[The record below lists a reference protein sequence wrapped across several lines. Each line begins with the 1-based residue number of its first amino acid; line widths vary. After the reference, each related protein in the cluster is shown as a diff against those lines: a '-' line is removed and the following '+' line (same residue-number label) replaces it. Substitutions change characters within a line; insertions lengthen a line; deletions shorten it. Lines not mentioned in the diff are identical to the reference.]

1 MRKDINMRE
10 FDYKKII
17 NCQWDNTIITCV
29 SKIHEMKGR
38 QELYLSQK
46 RLELDR
52 LVEIAKIQSTEASNA
67 IEGIET
73 TEARLKQLI
82 LQKTTPRNRNE
93 KEIAGYRDA
102 LATIHE
108 SFEYIPITPNY
119 ILQLHKI
126 LFSHDTE
133 ANFGGCF
140 KNSQN
145 EISAIDEKG
154 NKTVL
159 FMPLSPFETPLAIE
173 NLCYT
178 FNEAIK
184 EGNVDPLILI
194 PIFIH
199 DFLCI
204 HPFRD
209 GNGRMSR
216 LLTTLLLY
224 RSGYFVGKY
233 ISLESKIAKYKDL
246 YYDAL
251 YDSQIDWHEGKD
263 NPLPFIKYML
273 MIILSAYNDFEER
286 LSLVSEKKSATELV
300 ESAFQIKIGKLTKSD
315 ISELCPTISVS
326 AVEKA
331 IATLIK
337 NGKVKKYGQ
346 GKSTYYVLIK

>member
-1 MRKDINMRE
+1 
-10 FDYKKII
+10 
-17 NCQWDNTIITCV
+17 
-29 SKIHEMKGR
+29 MKGR

-46 RLELDR
+46 KLELDR

-67 IEGIET
+67 IEGIGT
-73 TEARLKQLI
+73 TETRLKQLI
-82 LQKTTPRNRNE
+82 LQKTAPRNRNE

-126 LFSHDTE
+126 LFSHNTE
-133 ANFGGCF
+133 ATFGGCF

-159 FMPLSPFETPLAIE
+159 FVPPDPFETPIAIE
-173 NLCYT
+173 NLCKT
-178 FNEAIK
+178 FNEAM
-184 EGNVDPLILI
+184 EDGRVDPLLLI

-209 GNGRMSR
+209 GNGRTSR

-251 YDSQIDWHEGKD
+251 YDSQINWREGED
-263 NPLPFIKYML
+263 DPTPFIKYMF
-273 MIILSAYNDFEER
+273 MTIYSAYNDFEER
-286 LSLVSEKKSATELV
+286 LSLVGKKKTATELV
-300 ESAFQIKIGKLTKSD
+300 ESAFEAKIGKLTKSD
-315 ISELCPTISVS
+315 IAELCPTISVS

-331 IATLIK
+331 IAALIK

-346 GKSTYYVLIK
+346 GKNTYYVLLK

>member
-1 MRKDINMRE
+1 VRE
-10 FDYKKII
+10 FDYKKLA
-17 NCQWDNTIITCV
+17 NYKWDNTIIEYIA
-29 SKIHEMKGR
+29 KIHEMKGR

-46 RLELDR
+46 QLELDR

-67 IEGIET
+67 IEGIGT

-108 SFEYIPITPNY
+108 NFLYINVTPNY

-126 LFSHDTE
+126 LYSHNTE

-145 EISAIDEKG
+145 EISAVDENG

-159 FMPLSPFETPLAIE
+159 FMPLASFETPMAIE
-173 NLCYT
+173 NLCKT
-178 FNEAIK
+178 FKDATID
-184 EGNVDPLILI
+184 GSVDALILI

-251 YDSQIDWHEGKD
+251 YDSQIGWHEGKD
-263 NPLPFIKYML
+263 DPTPFIKYLL
-273 MIILSAYNDFEER
+273 MTILSAYNDFEER
-286 LSLVSEKKSATELV
+286 LSLVGKKQTSTELV
-300 ESAFQIKIGKLTKSD
+300 LNAFKTKIGKLTKSD
-315 ISELCPTISVS
+315 IAELCPTISVS

-331 IATLIK
+331 IAALIK
-337 NGKVKKYGQ
+337 EGKVEKYGQ
-346 GKSTYYVLIK
+346 GKNTYYVLIK

>member
-1 MRKDINMRE
+1 MRE
-10 FDYKKII
+10 FNYKKFA
-17 NCQWDNTIITCV
+17 CCKWDNTIIEYV
-29 SKIHEMKGR
+29 AKIHEMKGR

-46 RLELDR
+46 QLELDR
-52 LVEIAKIQSTEASNA
+52 LVELAKIQSTEASNA
-67 IEGIET
+67 IEGIGT
-73 TEARLKQLI
+73 TGTRLKQLI
-82 LQKTTPRNRNE
+82 LQKTAPRNRNE

-126 LFSHDTE
+126 LFSHNTE
-133 ANFGGCF
+133 ANFGGRF

-145 EISAIDEKG
+145 EISAIDGQG

-159 FMPLSPFETPLAIE
+159 FMPLNPVETPTAVE
-173 NLCYT
+173 NLCKT
-178 FNEAIK
+178 FNEAI
-184 EGNVDPLILI
+184 EDGGVDALLLI

-233 ISLESKIAKYKDL
+233 ISLESKIAQYKDL

-251 YDSQIDWHEGKD
+251 YDSQINWHGGGD
-263 NPLPFIKYML
+263 DPTPFVKYML
-273 MIILSAYNDFEER
+273 MTILSAYNDFEER
-286 LSLVSEKKSATELV
+286 LSLVGEKKSATELV
-300 ESAFQIKIGKLTKSD
+300 ENAFETKIGKLTKSD
-315 ISELCPTISVS
+315 IAELCPTISVS
-326 AVEKA
+326 AVEKG

-346 GKSTYYVLIK
+346 GKNTYYVLLK

>member
-1 MRKDINMRE
+1 MRE
-10 FDYKKII
+10 FDYKKLA
-17 NCQWDNTIITCV
+17 NYKWDNTIIEYIA
-29 SKIHEMKGR
+29 KIHEMKGR

-46 RLELDR
+46 QLELDR

-67 IEGIET
+67 IEGIGT

-108 SFEYIPITPNY
+108 NFLYINVTPNY

-126 LFSHDTE
+126 LYSHNTE

-145 EISAIDEKG
+145 EISAVDENG

-159 FMPLSPFETPLAIE
+159 FMPLASFETPMAIE
-173 NLCYT
+173 NLCKT
-178 FNEAIK
+178 FKDATID
-184 EGNVDPLILI
+184 GSVDALILI

-251 YDSQIDWHEGKD
+251 YDSQIGWHEGKD
-263 NPLPFIKYML
+263 DPTPFIKYLL
-273 MIILSAYNDFEER
+273 MTILSAYNDFEER
-286 LSLVSEKKSATELV
+286 LSLVGKKQTSTELV
-300 ESAFQIKIGKLTKSD
+300 LNAFKTKIGKLTKSD
-315 ISELCPTISVS
+315 IAELCPTISVS

-331 IATLIK
+331 IAALIK
-337 NGKVKKYGQ
+337 EGKVEKYGQ
-346 GKSTYYVLIK
+346 GKNTYYVLIK

>member
-1 MRKDINMRE
+1 MRK
-10 FDYKKII
+10 FDYKKLAT
-17 NCQWDNTIITCV
+17 CKWDSTIVEYIA
-29 SKIHEMKGR
+29 KIHEMKGR
-38 QELYLSQK
+38 QELYLKQK
-46 RLELDR
+46 QLELDR

-67 IEGIET
+67 IEGIGTSET
-73 TEARLKQLI
+73 RLKQLI
-82 LQKTTPRNRNE
+82 SQKTTPKNRDE

-102 LATIHE
+102 LSTIHE

-126 LFSHDTE
+126 LYSHNTE

-140 KNSQN
+140 KNAQN
-145 EISAIDEKG
+145 EISAVDEKG

-159 FMPLSPFETPLAIE
+159 FVPLSPFETPMAIDS
-173 NLCYT
+173 LCRT
-178 FNEAIK
+178 FNEAIDDGK
-184 EGNVDPLILI
+184 VDALILI

-251 YDSQIDWHEGKD
+251 YDSQIGWHEGKD
-263 NPLPFIKYML
+263 DPTPFIKYLL
-273 MIILSAYNDFEER
+273 MTILSAYNDFEER
-286 LSLVSEKKSATELV
+286 LSLVGNKKSATELV
-300 ESAFQIKIGKLTKSD
+300 EGAFRIKIGKLTKSD
-315 ISELCPTISVS
+315 IAELCPTISVS
-326 AVEKA
+326 AVEKG
-331 IATLIK
+331 ISVLIK
-337 NGKVKKYGQ
+337 GGKVKKFGQ
-346 GKSTYYVLIK
+346 GKNTYYVLTE

>member
-1 MRKDINMRE
+1 MRE
-10 FDYKKII
+10 FDYKNLA
-17 NCQWDNTIITCV
+17 NCKWDSTTIEYLT
-29 SKIHEMKGR
+29 KIHEMKGR

-46 RLELDR
+46 QLELDR
-52 LVEIAKIQSTEASNA
+52 LVEIANIQSTEASNA
-67 IEGIET
+67 IEGIGTSET
-73 TEARLKQLI
+73 RLKQLI
-82 LQKTTPRNRNE
+82 MQKTTPRNRNE

-108 SFEYIPITPNY
+108 SFEYIPITPSY

-126 LFSHDTE
+126 LFSHYTE

-145 EISAIDEKG
+145 EISAIDQSG
-154 NKTVL
+154 NKNVL
-159 FMPLSPFETPLAIE
+159 FMPLSPFETPMAIE
-173 NLCYT
+173 NLCKT
-178 FNEAIK
+178 FNEAIEDK
-184 EGNVDPLILI
+184 KVDSLLLI

-233 ISLESKIAKYKDL
+233 ISLEAKIAKYKDL

-251 YDSQIDWHEGKD
+251 YDSQIGWHEGKD
-263 NPLPFIKYML
+263 DPTPFIKYLL
-273 MIILSAYNDFEER
+273 MTILSAYNDFEER
-286 LSLVSEKKSATELV
+286 LSLVSKKQTATELV
-300 ESAFQIKIGKLTKSD
+300 ENAFKTKIGKLTKSD
-315 ISELCPTISVS
+315 IAELCPTISIS
-326 AVEKA
+326 SVEKA

-337 NGKVKKYGQ
+337 EEKVQKYGNGKN
-346 GKSTYYVLIK
+346 TYYVLLK

>member
-1 MRKDINMRE
+1 MRE
-10 FDYKKII
+10 FDYKKLA
-17 NCQWDNTIITCV
+17 NRKWDNAIV
-29 SKIHEMKGR
+29 EYLAKIHEMKGR
-38 QELYLSQK
+38 QEVYLSQK
-46 RLELDR
+46 ESELDR

-67 IEGIET
+67 IEGIGT
-73 TEARLKQLI
+73 TETRLKQLI
-82 LQKTTPRNRNE
+82 LQKTSPRNRNE

-102 LATIHE
+102 LSTIHE

-119 ILQLHKI
+119 VLQLHKI
-126 LFSHDTE
+126 LYSHNTE

-145 EISAIDEKG
+145 EISAVDENG

-159 FMPLSPFETPLAIE
+159 FTPVSPFETPAAIE
-173 NLCYT
+173 SLCKT
-178 FNEAIK
+178 FNEAIDD
-184 EGNVDPLILI
+184 GSVDALLLI

-233 ISLESKIAKYKDL
+233 ISLENKIAKYKDL

-251 YDSQIDWHEGKD
+251 YDSQIGWHEGKD
-263 NPLPFIKYML
+263 DPTPFIKYML
-273 MIILSAYNDFEER
+273 MIILSAYSDFEER
-286 LSLVSEKKSATELV
+286 LALVSKKKTATELV
-300 ESAFQIKIGKLTKSD
+300 ESVFKIKIGKLTKAD
-315 ISELCPTISVS
+315 IAERCPTISVS

-331 IATLIK
+331 IAALIREE
-337 NGKVKKYGQ
+337 KVQKCGQ
-346 GKSTYYVLIK
+346 GKNTYYVLIK

>member
-1 MRKDINMRE
+1 MRE
-10 FDYKKII
+10 FDYKKIV
-17 NCQWDNTIITCV
+17 NYKWDSIV
-29 SKIHEMKGR
+29 VEYLAKIHETKGR

-46 RLELDR
+46 ELELKR

-67 IEGIET
+67 IEGIGT
-73 TEARLKQLI
+73 SEARLKQLI
-82 LQKTTPRNRNE
+82 MQKTTPRNRNE

-102 LATIHE
+102 LAIIHE
-108 SFEYIPITPNY
+108 NFEYIPITPNY

-126 LFSHDTE
+126 LYSHNPE
-133 ANFGGCF
+133 VNFGGCF

-145 EISAIDEKG
+145 EITAVDEKG

-159 FMPLSPFETPLAIE
+159 FTPLDPFETPMAIE
-173 NLCYT
+173 NLCKT
-178 FNEAIK
+178 FNEAI
-184 EGNVDPLILI
+184 EDGIVDSLLLI

-233 ISLESKIAKYKDL
+233 ISLENKIAKYKDL

-251 YDSQIDWHEGKD
+251 YDSQIGWHEEKD
-263 NPLPFIKYML
+263 DPTPFIKYML

-286 LSLVSEKKSATELV
+286 LSLVSKKQTSEELV
-300 ESAFQIKIGKLTKSD
+300 ERAFETKIGKLTKSD
-315 ISELCPTISVS
+315 IAELCPTISIS

-331 IATLIK
+331 IAALIRI
-337 NGKVKKYGQ
+337 GKVKKYGQ
-346 GKSTYYVLIK
+346 GKNTYYVLLK

>member
-1 MRKDINMRE
+1 MRE
-10 FDYKKII
+10 FDYKRLV
-17 NCQWDNTIITCV
+17 NCKWDSTIIEYLV
-29 SKIHEMKGR
+29 KIHEMKGR

-46 RLELDR
+46 KLELDR

-67 IEGIET
+67 IEGIGT
-73 TEARLKQLI
+73 TETRLKQLI

-126 LFSHDTE
+126 LYSHNTE
-133 ANFGGCF
+133 ANFGGHF

-145 EISAIDEKG
+145 EIFAIDENG

-159 FMPLSPFETPLAIE
+159 FMPLDPFETPMAIE
-173 NLCYT
+173 NLCKT
-178 FNEAIK
+178 FNEAIE
-184 EGNVDPLILI
+184 EGSVDALLLI

-216 LLTTLLLY
+216 LLTTLFLY

-233 ISLESKIAKYKDL
+233 ISLESKIANNIRIY
-246 YYDAL
+246 
-251 YDSQIDWHEGKD
+251 ITTHC
-263 NPLPFIKYML
+263 
-273 MIILSAYNDFEER
+273 MIAKSVGMRKKTIRLLS
-286 LSLVSEKKSATELV
+286 
-300 ESAFQIKIGKLTKSD
+300 
-315 ISELCPTISVS
+315 
-326 AVEKA
+326 
-331 IATLIK
+331 
-337 NGKVKKYGQ
+337 
-346 GKSTYYVLIK
+346 

>member
-1 MRKDINMRE
+1 MRE
-10 FDYKKII
+10 FDYKKFV
-17 NCQWDNTIITCV
+17 NCKWDNAIIEYLV
-29 SKIHEMKGR
+29 KIHEMKGR

-46 RLELDR
+46 KLELDR

-67 IEGIET
+67 IEGIGT
-73 TEARLKQLI
+73 TETRLKQLI
-82 LQKTTPRNRNE
+82 LQKTAPRNRNE

-126 LFSHDTE
+126 LFSHNTE
-133 ANFGGCF
+133 ATFGGCF

-159 FMPLSPFETPLAIE
+159 FVPPDPFETPIAIE
-173 NLCYT
+173 NLCKT
-178 FNEAIK
+178 FNEAM
-184 EGNVDPLILI
+184 EDGRVDPLLLI

-251 YDSQIDWHEGKD
+251 YDSQINWREGED
-263 NPLPFIKYML
+263 DPTPFIKYMF
-273 MIILSAYNDFEER
+273 MTIYSAYNDFEER
-286 LSLVSEKKSATELV
+286 LSLVGKKKTATELV
-300 ESAFQIKIGKLTKSD
+300 ESAFEAKIGKLTKSD
-315 ISELCPTISVS
+315 IAELCPTISVS

-331 IATLIK
+331 IAALIK

-346 GKSTYYVLIK
+346 GKNTYYVLLK

>member
-1 MRKDINMRE
+1 MRE
-10 FDYKKII
+10 FDYKKFV
-17 NCQWDNTIITCV
+17 NCKWDNAIIEYLV
-29 SKIHEMKGR
+29 KIHEMKGR

-46 RLELDR
+46 KLELDR

-67 IEGIET
+67 IEGIGT
-73 TEARLKQLI
+73 TETRLKQLI
-82 LQKTTPRNRNE
+82 LQKTAPRNRNE

-108 SFEYIPITPNY
+108 SFEYISITSNY

-126 LFSHDTE
+126 LFSHNTE
-133 ANFGGCF
+133 ATFGGCF

-145 EISAIDEKG
+145 EISVIDEKG

-159 FMPLSPFETPLAIE
+159 FVSLDPFETPIAIE
-173 NLCYT
+173 NLCKT
-178 FNEAIK
+178 FNEAM
-184 EGNVDPLILI
+184 EDGRVDPLLLI

-216 LLTTLLLY
+216 LLTTLFLY

-233 ISLESKIAKYKDL
+233 ISLESKTAKYKDL

-251 YDSQIDWHEGKD
+251 YDSQINWREEKD
-263 NPLPFIKYML
+263 DPTPFIKYML
-273 MIILSAYNDFEER
+273 MTIYSAYNDFEER
-286 LSLVSEKKSATELV
+286 LSLVGKKKTATELV
-300 ESAFQIKIGKLTKSD
+300 ESAFEAKIGKLTKSD
-315 ISELCPTISVS
+315 IAEICPTISVS

-331 IATLIK
+331 IAALIK

-346 GKSTYYVLIK
+346 GKNTYYVLLK

>member
-1 MRKDINMRE
+1 MRE
-10 FDYKKII
+10 FDYKKIA
-17 NCQWDNTIITCV
+17 NYKWDNEILEYLI
-29 SKIHEMKGR
+29 KIHEMKGR

-46 RLELDR
+46 ELDLDR

-67 IEGIET
+67 IEGIGT

-82 LQKTTPRNRNE
+82 MQKTTPRNRNE

-108 SFEYIPITPNY
+108 SFEYIPITSNY

-126 LFSHDTE
+126 LYSHNVE
-133 ANFGGCF
+133 VNFGGCF

-145 EISAIDEKG
+145 EISAVDENG

-159 FMPLSPFETPLAIE
+159 FIPLAPFETPTAIE
-173 NLCYT
+173 NLCKT
-178 FNEAIK
+178 FNEAI
-184 EGNVDPLILI
+184 EDGIVNALLLI

-233 ISLESKIAKYKDL
+233 ISLENKIVKYKDL

-251 YDSQIDWHEGKD
+251 YDSQIGWHEMKD
-263 NPLPFIKYML
+263 DPTPFIKYFL
-273 MIILSAYNDFEER
+273 MTILSAYKDFEER
-286 LSLVSEKKSATELV
+286 LNLVSKKQTSIELV
-300 ESAFQIKIGKLTKSD
+300 ESAFKMKIGKLTKSD
-315 ISELCPTISVS
+315 IAELCSTISVS

-331 IATLIK
+331 IAVLIK
-337 NGKVKKYGQ
+337 NGKVKKYDQ
-346 GKSTYYVLIK
+346 GKNTYYVLLK

>member
-1 MRKDINMRE
+1 MRE
-10 FDYKKII
+10 FNYKKLA
-17 NCQWDNTIITCV
+17 NCKWDNTIV
-29 SKIHEMKGR
+29 EYLAKIHEMKGK

-46 RLELDR
+46 QLELDR
-52 LVEIAKIQSTEASNA
+52 LVEIAKVQSTEASNA

-73 TEARLKQLI
+73 TETRLKQLI
-82 LQKTTPRNRNE
+82 MQKTTPRNRNE

-108 SFEYIPITPNY
+108 SFEYIPITANY

-126 LFSHDTE
+126 LYSHNTE
-133 ANFGGCF
+133 MNFGGCF

-145 EISAIDEKG
+145 EISAIDANG
-154 NKTVL
+154 NKNIL
-159 FMPLSPFETPLAIE
+159 FIPLDPLETPIAIE
-173 NLCYT
+173 NLCKT
-178 FNEAIK
+178 FNEAI
-184 EGNVDPLILI
+184 EDGTVDALLLI

-251 YDSQIDWHEGKD
+251 YDSQIGWHEGKD
-263 NPLPFIKYML
+263 NPTPFIKYLL
-273 MIILSAYNDFEER
+273 MTILSAYNDFEER
-286 LSLVSEKKSATELV
+286 LSLVGKKQTATELV
-300 ESAFQIKIGKLTKSD
+300 ENAFKTKIGKLTKSE
-315 ISELCPTISVS
+315 IAELCPTISVS

-331 IATLIK
+331 IATLMK
-337 NGKVKKYGQ
+337 DGKVKKYGQ
-346 GKSTYYVLIK
+346 GKNTYYILQK

>member
-1 MRKDINMRE
+1 MRE
-10 FDYKKII
+10 FDYKKLENFKWNNAIVDYVA
-17 NCQWDNTIITCV
+17 Q
-29 SKIHEMKGR
+29 IHEMKGR
-38 QELYLSQK
+38 QELYLSQNK
-46 RLELDR
+46 FELDR
-52 LVEIAKIQSTEASNA
+52 LVEIAKIQSTDASNS
-67 IEGIET
+67 IEGIGT
-73 TEARLKQLI
+73 SDARLKQLI

-108 SFEYIPITPNY
+108 SFEYIPLTTNY

-126 LFSHDTE
+126 LYSHNKE

-145 EISAIDEKG
+145 EIAAVDEDG
-154 NKTVL
+154 NKTML
-159 FMPLSPFETPLAIE
+159 FMPLSPFETPMAIE
-173 NLCYT
+173 NLCKT
-178 FNEAIK
+178 FNQAI
-184 EGNVDPLILI
+184 ENGNVDPLILI

-233 ISLESKIAKYKDL
+233 ISLEAKIAKYKDL

-251 YDSQIDWHEGKD
+251 YDSQINWHESSD
-263 NPLPFIKYML
+263 DPTPFIQYLL
-273 MIILSAYNDFEER
+273 MTILSAYNDFEER
-286 LSLVSEKKSATELV
+286 LNLVKNKKTSLELV
-300 ESAFQIKIGKLTKSD
+300 EGAFNIKIGKLTKSD
-315 ISELCPTISVS
+315 IAELCPTISIS

-331 IATLIK
+331 IAMLIK

-346 GKSTYYVLIK
+346 GKNTYYVLIK

>member
-1 MRKDINMRE
+1 MRE
-10 FDYKKII
+10 FDYKKLA
-17 NCQWDNTIITCV
+17 NCKWDNAIIGYLV
-29 SKIHEMKGR
+29 KIHEMKGR

-46 RLELDR
+46 KLELDR

-67 IEGIET
+67 IEGIGT
-73 TEARLKQLI
+73 TETRLKQLV
-82 LQKTTPRNRNE
+82 LQKTAPRNRNE

-126 LFSHDTE
+126 LFSHNTE
-133 ANFGGCF
+133 ATFGGCF

-154 NKTVL
+154 NKIVL
-159 FMPLSPFETPLAIE
+159 FVPLDPFETPIAIE
-173 NLCYT
+173 NLCKA
-178 FNEAIK
+178 FNEAM
-184 EGNVDPLILI
+184 EDGRVDPLLLI

-233 ISLESKIAKYKDL
+233 ISFESKIAKYKDL

-251 YDSQIDWHEGKD
+251 YDSQINWREGKD
-263 NPLPFIKYML
+263 DPTPFIKYML
-273 MIILSAYNDFEER
+273 MTIYSAYNDFEER
-286 LSLVSEKKSATELV
+286 LSLVGKKKTATELV
-300 ESAFQIKIGKLTKSD
+300 ESAFEAKIGKLTKSD
-315 ISELCPTISVS
+315 IAELCPTISVS

-331 IATLIK
+331 IAALIK
-337 NGKVKKYGQ
+337 NGKVKKYDQ
-346 GKSTYYVLIK
+346 GKNTYYVLLK

>member
-1 MRKDINMRE
+1 M
-10 FDYKKII
+10 
-17 NCQWDNTIITCV
+17 
-29 SKIHEMKGR
+29 
-38 QELYLSQK
+38 
-46 RLELDR
+46 
-52 LVEIAKIQSTEASNA
+52 
-67 IEGIET
+67 
-73 TEARLKQLI
+73 
-82 LQKTTPRNRNE
+82 QKTTPRNQNE

-126 LFSHDTE
+126 LYSHNTE
-133 ANFGGCF
+133 ANFGGHF

-145 EISAIDEKG
+145 EISATDENG

-159 FMPLSPFETPLAIE
+159 FMPLDPFETPMAIE
-173 NLCYT
+173 NLCKT
-178 FNEAIK
+178 FNEAI
-184 EGNVDPLILI
+184 EDGSVDALLLI

-216 LLTTLLLY
+216 LLTTLFLY

-251 YDSQIDWHEGKD
+251 YDSQIGWNEGKD
-263 NPLPFIKYML
+263 DPTPFIKYML
-273 MIILSAYNDFEER
+273 MTILSAYNDFEER
-286 LSLVSEKKSATELV
+286 LSLLSKKRTATELV
-300 ESAFQIKIGKLTKSD
+300 ESAFETKIGKLTKSD
-315 ISELCPTISVS
+315 IAELCPTISVS

-331 IATLIK
+331 IAALIK
-337 NGKVKKYGQ
+337 NEKVKKYGQ
-346 GKSTYYVLIK
+346 GKNTYYVLLK

>member
-1 MRKDINMRE
+1 MRE
-10 FDYKKII
+10 FDYKKFV
-17 NCQWDNTIITCV
+17 NCKWDNAIIGYLV
-29 SKIHEMKGR
+29 KIYEMKGR

-46 RLELDR
+46 KLELDR
-52 LVEIAKIQSTEASNA
+52 LVEIAKIQSTKASNA
-67 IEGIET
+67 IEGIGT
-73 TEARLKQLI
+73 TETRLKQLI

-126 LFSHDTE
+126 LFSHNTE
-133 ANFGGCF
+133 ATFGGCF

-159 FMPLSPFETPLAIE
+159 FVPLDPFETPIVIE
-173 NLCYT
+173 NLCKT
-178 FNEAIK
+178 FNEAM
-184 EGNVDPLILI
+184 EDGRVDPLLLIL
-194 PIFIH
+194 IFIH

-251 YDSQIDWHEGKD
+251 YDSQIGWHEGKD
-263 NPLPFIKYML
+263 DPPP
-273 MIILSAYNDFEER
+273 S
-286 LSLVSEKKSATELV
+286 
-300 ESAFQIKIGKLTKSD
+300 
-315 ISELCPTISVS
+315 
-326 AVEKA
+326 
-331 IATLIK
+331 
-337 NGKVKKYGQ
+337 
-346 GKSTYYVLIK
+346 

>member
-1 MRKDINMRE
+1 MRE
-10 FDYKKII
+10 FDYKKLATSK
-17 NCQWDNTIITCV
+17 WDATIIGYLT
-29 SKIHEMKGR
+29 KIHEMKGR

-46 RLELDR
+46 QLELDR
-52 LVEIAKIQSTEASNA
+52 LVEIANIQSTEASNA
-67 IEGIET
+67 IEGIGT
-73 TEARLKQLI
+73 TETRLKQLI

-108 SFEYIPITPNY
+108 SFENIPLTPNS
-119 ILQLHKI
+119 ILQFHKI
-126 LFSHDTE
+126 LFSHNTE

-154 NKTVL
+154 NKTIL
-159 FMPLSPFETPLAIE
+159 FMPLNPLETPMAIE
-173 NLCYT
+173 NLCQT
-178 FNEAIK
+178 FNEAI
-184 EGNVDPLILI
+184 EDGSVDELLLI

-233 ISLESKIAKYKDL
+233 ISLEAKIAKYKDL

-251 YDSQIDWHEGKD
+251 YDSQINWHEGKD
-263 NPLPFIKYML
+263 DSTPFIKYML
-273 MIILSAYNDFEER
+273 MTILSSYNDFEER
-286 LSLVSEKKSATELV
+286 LNLVSKKQTATELV
-300 ESAFQIKIGKLTKSD
+300 ESAFETKIGKLKKSD
-315 ISELCPTISVS
+315 IAELCPTISVS

-331 IATLIK
+331 IAALIK
-337 NGKVKKYGQ
+337 SGKVKKYGH
-346 GKSTYYVLIK
+346 GKNTYYVLLK